1 MADDRP
7 AVGELS
13 VPRASLEDGSNH
25 TLHIRLDS
33 EDTPRVPEVDV
44 HEADDGVRRC
54 ASEGGID
61 LDRSGRDLGKVFDDI
76 RIGAIGRRSHL
87 PTADSVATTVMPSTV
102 CVLVLSR

>member
-25 TLHIRLDS
+25 TLHIRLGS

-61 LDRSGRDLGKVFDDI
+61 LDRSGRDLGKVFDDV
-76 RIGAIGRRSHL
+76 RIAVADNARRESSLDEAVRQWRHGWG
-87 PTADSVATTVMPSTV
+87 
-102 CVLVLSR
+102 